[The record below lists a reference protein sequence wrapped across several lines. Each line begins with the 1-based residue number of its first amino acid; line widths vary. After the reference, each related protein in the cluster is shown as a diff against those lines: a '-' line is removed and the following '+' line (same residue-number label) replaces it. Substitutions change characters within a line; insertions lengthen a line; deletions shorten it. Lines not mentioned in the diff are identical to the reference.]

1 MAGMGRKANH
11 RTVAGLAGISLGCL
25 WGAFLLG
32 NREPKLF
39 LGLCIATV
47 TFVVSFW
54 YGVMRTRRAE
64 MLSNINREIAK
75 AEKLTVARG
84 DDDTLQRTS
93 KVLGELKERRREVE
107 TELRGEKNT

>member
-32 NREPKLF
+32 DREPKLF
-39 LGLCIATV
+39 LGLCLATV

-54 YGVMRTRRAE
+54 YGVIRTRRAE
-64 MLSNINREIAK
+64 ILSDINRQIAK

-84 DDDTLQRTS
+84 DDDTLQRAS
-93 KVLGELKERRREVE
+93 NVLN
-107 TELRGEKNT
+107 ELREHKRNVEGKLRGGNG